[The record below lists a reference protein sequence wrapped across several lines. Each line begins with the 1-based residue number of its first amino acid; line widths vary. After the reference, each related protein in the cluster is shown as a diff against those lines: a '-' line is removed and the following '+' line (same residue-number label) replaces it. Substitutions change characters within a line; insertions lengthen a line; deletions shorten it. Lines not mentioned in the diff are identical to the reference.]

1 MRDSPPQR
9 PPDLAAAEDI
19 ALKALTFLASDIE
32 RLGRF
37 LALTGLSPQTIRAAA
52 HDPGFLIAVLD
63 HIAAEDALIVA
74 FAADNGLDPAH
85 VAQARG
91 VLARNRSEQWPEP
104 P

>member
-1 MRDSPPQR
+1 
-9 PPDLAAAEDI
+9 
-19 ALKALTFLASDIE
+19 
-32 RLGRF
+32 
-37 LALTGLSPQTIRAAA
+37 
-52 HDPGFLIAVLD
+52 LIAVLD

-91 VLARNRSEQWPEP
+91 VLARNPSEQWPEP